1 MYKYEI
7 VLRNE
12 KEKTYFII
20 SCILLFSNFISII
33 LLTIAIDF
41 KKLGP
46 FILSILAM
54 LSLYLG
60 WYFKR
65 PKEKQTLYAPFLF
78 FSLAWF
84 ATPYLWLGFA
94 NLIFQILDAVSR
106 RKLTVF
112 FSENKILYPSVFNKN
127 IDWAAIN
134 NIILKDGMLTIDLKN
149 NKLIQQY
156 IDESNTAIN
165 EKEFNDF
172 CKSRLTRLSQKCKK
186 ESLPRRH
193 EDTKV

>member
-7 VLRNE
+7 ALRNE

-20 SCILLFSNFISII
+20 SCILLFSNFILLLS
-33 LLTIAIDF
+33 LTISQGF
-41 KKLGP
+41 TNWWP
-46 FILSILAM
+46 FILS
-54 LSLYLG
+54 LSGMFSFFIG

-65 PKEKQTLYAPFLF
+65 PGVKQSLYVPFLF

-84 ATPYLWLGFA
+84 FTPFLWLGFV
-94 NLIFQILDAVSR
+94 NLFFDVLDAVSR
-106 RKLTVF
+106 RKLTVL
-112 FSENKILYPSVFNKN
+112 FSENKILYPSAFNKS

-156 IDESNTAIN
+156 MDERNTTIN

-172 CKSRLTRLSQKCKK
+172 CKERLKS
-186 ESLPRRH
+186 E
-193 EDTKV
+193 V